1 MRLHHEFG
9 NVAIRGYDMSA
20 SAVEST
26 IDVAVWF
33 LDRARLDDDYLQAQ
47 KLQRLMYIA
56 FGLYGAKFYERKLMP
71 ATFVA
76 HELGPVEPNIFR
88 LLEAGRPKLDEAK
101 LPAEVVDFLEGIWR
115 RFKAHPVER
124 LTQIVTQHSVYQE
137 AMQKGE
143 WEELA
148 FKEIVSAFQKK
159 CEPAETVRT
168 VDGKRVQKWIPAK
181 TNRRPANS

>member
-9 NVAIRGYDMSA
+9 KVAIRGYDMSA

-26 IDVAVWF
+26 VDVAVWF

-56 FGLYGAKFYERKLMP
+56 FGLYGAKFYQRKLMP

-88 LLEAGRPKLDEAK
+88 LFEAGRPKLDEAK
-101 LPAEVVDFLEGIWR
+101 LPAEIVDFLEGIWR
-115 RFKAHPVER
+115 RFKAHPIER
-124 LTQIVTQHSVYQE
+124 LTQIVTQQTVYQE
-137 AMQKGE
+137 AMKKGE

-148 FKEIVSAFQKK
+148 FMDIVAAFQKK
-159 CEPAETVRT
+159 CEPAEPVRT
-168 VDGKRVQKWIPAK
+168 VDGKRVQKWMPAK